1 MAQRC
6 TVASAPGKV
15 LLTGGYLVLEQAYT
29 GLVIGTSARFYT
41 VIKPESAGAPG
52 TLTVRSPQFDQA
64 TWQYK
69 AIADG
74 DKLDFSS
81 ITTGS
86 SNKFVET
93 CLKFTLQIILER
105 TGAQQVNQLLSNG
118 IEVTI
123 VGDNDFYSQRAQLEA
138 KHLSNNAAALASL
151 DPFCKTHAT
160 LSTVH
165 KTGLGSSAALTTS
178 LVAALLLYFKV
189 VNDSLDKKEKVLIHN
204 VAQFVHCFAQ
214 GKVGSGFDVS
224 SAVWGSHRY
233 KRFNPAILTP
243 IMDEHVDSKVLSKA
257 LDAHNQS
264 WDNDVTPFKLPPGF
278 DLMLADIDA
287 GSHTPTLVG
296 KVLAWKKSK
305 PEEAD
310 PLWDELGTYNS
321 QVEQHFRQLS
331 IYHEQDTQLYNETLA
346 ACSQLTSSE
355 WHTVPGFIAE
365 EFVALVKDAHHVR
378 SLLQMMSDL
387 SDVPIEPKEQTRLL
401 DECASVPGV
410 AMAVVP
416 GAGGYDAIVC
426 IVLSDK
432 AKQDVRHVWESWKE
446 LSVGPLLSQADSHG
460 ITCVK
465 LEAVPG
471 LSAVL
476 SD

>member
-1 MAQRC
+1 M
-6 TVASAPGKV
+6 TPSYTIASAPGKV

-41 VIKPESAGAPG
+41 VIKPEYTGAAG
-52 TLTVRSPQFDQA
+52 TLTVHSPQFEEA

-69 AIADG
+69 TTG
-74 DKLDFSS
+74 HSDKLEFKA
-81 ITTGS
+81 ITTES

-93 CLKFTLQIILER
+93 CLKFTLHVVLER
-105 TGAQQVNQLLSNG
+105 IGAEQLNRLLSKG
-118 IEVTI
+118 IQVTI

-138 KHLSNNAAALASL
+138 KHLSNTADALASL

-178 LVAALLLYFKV
+178 LVAALLLHFKV
-189 VNDSLDKKEKVLIHN
+189 VNESLVENDKVLIHN

-243 IMDEHVDSKVLSKA
+243 IMDEHVNSKVLSDA

-264 WDNDVTPFKLPPGF
+264 WDNDVVPFQLPPGF
-278 DLMLADIDA
+278 HLMLADIDA

-310 PLWDELGTYNS
+310 ALWDELGTYNS
-321 QVEQHFRQLS
+321 LVEQHFRQLAA
-331 IYHEQDTQLYNETLA
+331 HHQQDAKLYNDTLIQ
-346 ACSQLTSSE
+346 CSQLKSSE
-355 WHTVPGFIAE
+355 WHTVPGIIAE
-365 EFVALVKDAHHVR
+365 EFVALANDAGHVR
-378 SLLQMMSDL
+378 SLMRMMGDL
-387 SDVPIEPKEQTRLL
+387 SSVPIEPKEQTHLL
-401 DECASVPGV
+401 NECTNVPGV

-416 GAGGYDAIVC
+416 GAGGYDAIGC
-426 IVLSDK
+426 IVLSEK
-432 AKQDVRHVWESWKE
+432 ARKDVCLVWESWRE
-446 LSVGPLLSQADSHG
+446 LSVGPLLSQADSRG
-460 ITCVK
+460 VTSME
-465 LEAVPG
+465 LRDVPG

-476 SD
+476 GD